1 LASIVIGSDK
11 ITCHKA
17 LLAFY
22 SEFFD
27 GAFYGQF
34 VEAEKA
40 EIILDDISVEEVKAY
55 IGWLYTGQVK
65 SLLSPEELW
74 VLGDRLIS
82 PEFSVSFYLK
92 NFLSFP

>member
-1 LASIVIGSDK
+1 LASIVIGSDR

-27 GAFYGQF
+27 GAFCGNF
-34 VEAEKA
+34 IEVEKA
-40 EIILDDISVEEVKAY
+40 EIILDDISVEEIKAY
-55 IGWLYTGQVK
+55 IGWLYTSQVK
-65 SLLSPEELW
+65 SSLSPKELW

-82 PEFSVSFYLK
+82 PKFSVGFYL
-92 NFLSFP
+92 NNLLDIL